1 MAVNHLPLLNLPV
14 LRKGLFVLGDQMSRS
29 ITSSD
34 DRQLPVAF
42 FDIDVDDAGL
52 SVYEFRAYMRI
63 VRRAAGGR
71 SSCTESLENM
81 ANACQMSRPSM
92 VRAIKTLVD
101 RQMIRRESK
110 LGETSTYVLTSKDRW
125 IPGKSQNHVP
135 GKPEI
140 QGVDLTFTTG
150 GKPQNHHLVN
160 ERSTKNTN
168 KNTQKKTR
176 EESGVISPAASIVRP
191 HTPQIEDAVSIAVS
205 IFPQM
210 GIWQQDVIS
219 NGDIN
224 HLALWRKACEDW
236 RDNRY
241 SLRNI
246 TGLIDSYYRLEKQQH
261 RDKEYQ
267 NGQNGST
274 TRQTAGERKAS
285 EYLEFQRKLG
295 QNASDDPDYK
305 PLPGFEWLESIR

>member
-1 MAVNHLPLLNLPV
+1 MT
-14 LRKGLFVLGDQMSRS
+14 RS

-63 VRRAAGGR
+63 VRRASGGR
-71 SSCTESLENM
+71 SACTESLENM
-81 ANACQMSRPSM
+81 AVACQMSRPSM
-92 VRAIKTLVD
+92 VRAIKKLVD

-168 KNTQKKTR
+168 KNTSKNTR
-176 EESGVISPAASIVRP
+176 EESVVISPTAISAKP
-191 HTPQIEDAVSIAVS
+191 LTQQTEDAVSIALTY
-205 IFPQM
+205 FPTM
-210 GIWQQDVIS
+210 GIWQQELIA
-219 NGDIN
+219 NADIN
-224 HLALWRKACEDW
+224 HLALWRQTMQIWSDHKW
-236 RDNRY
+236 
-241 SLRNI
+241 SKGNI
-246 TGLIDSYYRLEKQQH
+246 HGMIDKYHHLESQEIKH
-261 RDKEYQ
+261 KEYRN
-267 NGQNGST
+267 NGKNGST

-285 EYLEFQRKLG
+285 EYLELQRKLG
-295 QNASDDPDYK
+295 QNASNDPDYK
-305 PLPGFEWLESIR
+305 PLPGFEWLDAIR